1 MARVPENPV
10 LLARFFYTAQPE
22 NCISCAVVGIEHA
35 YRESAVNHRYDGV
48 IVRTFTDVE
57 LAKSLC
63 GEEPV
68 HLAFLRLCEYLERW
82 R

>member
-10 LLARFFYTAQPE
+10 LLARFFHSARSE

-35 YRESAVNHRYDGV
+35 YRESGVNYKYDDV

-57 LAKSLC
+57 LAKVLC

-68 HLAFLRLCEYLERW
+68 KLAFIRLCEYLERS